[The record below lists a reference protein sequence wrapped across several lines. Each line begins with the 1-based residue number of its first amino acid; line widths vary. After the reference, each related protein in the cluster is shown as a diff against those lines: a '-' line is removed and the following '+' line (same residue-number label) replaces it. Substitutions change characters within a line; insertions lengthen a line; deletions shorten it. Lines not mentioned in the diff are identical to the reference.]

1 MANSRKWATEAFG
14 AQPPAKNVFNLGSVL
29 TNQNRAKKFYH
40 VVDEYLVPF
49 QSKDSLFLDKTYYL
63 KMKEPNIYIVLTY
76 KGYYPSSRLLRFK
89 YISYYVTLSMDI
101 FNEYIKKG
109 RVFKQYEQYMPYPK
123 SIKPAFGSMPR
134 RNVQLPPPI
143 DPQVRIF
150 HGPHGARS
158 HNALRHPDLH
168 SSRKDI
174 NNAMKLGRS
183 GGGRS
188 RRNKRGSRRMRSS
201 RRK

>member
-1 MANSRKWATEAFG
+1 MANSGKWATEAFG
-14 AQPPAKNVFNLGSVL
+14 AKPPAKNVFNLGSVL

-49 QSKDSLFLDKTYYL
+49 EPKDSLFLDKTYYL

-76 KGYYPSSRLLRFK
+76 KGYYPSYRLLRFK

-134 RNVQLPPPI
+134 RNVQLPSV
-143 DPQVRIF
+143 DPQVQVF
-150 HGPHGARS
+150 HAPPGVRS
-158 HNALRHPDLH
+158 HNALRHDTH
-168 SSRKDI
+168 FSRKQI
-174 NNAMKLGRS
+174 TNAMKLGRL

-188 RRNKRGSRRMRSS
+188 RRNKKRSNCTRRTIHR
-201 RRK
+201 

>member
-1 MANSRKWATEAFG
+1 
-14 AQPPAKNVFNLGSVL
+14 
-29 TNQNRAKKFYH
+29 
-40 VVDEYLVPF
+40 
-49 QSKDSLFLDKTYYL
+49 
-63 KMKEPNIYIVLTY
+63 MKEPNIYIVLTY
-76 KGYYPSSRLLRFK
+76 KGYYPSYRLLRFK

-143 DPQVRIF
+143 DPQVRII
-150 HGPHGARS
+150 HGPHGAQS
-158 HNALRHPDLH
+158 HNAFRHDT
-168 SSRKDI
+168 SVSRKAI

-188 RRNKRGSRRMRSS
+188 RRNKRGSRRTRSS